1 MLLFGRFTKIIPADK
16 LAETILG
23 GQDGLVNTLGVILGI
38 AAASS
43 DTRIIIG
50 GGLAACIAESISM
63 GAVAYTSQRADRDH
77 YLSEAEKERKL
88 IEENASQKK
97 ESVKKI
103 YMEKGFA
110 GRQLNEITQLITSN
124 KKAWLS
130 ILLSEEAKVSPIAT
144 REIATNAFI
153 VFLAAL
159 VGALIPLFP
168 FFFFA
173 LTPSI
178 YLSLIFSC
186 IALFVLGYYKARI
199 TIGSPLYSGTELLVI
214 GMSAALVG
222 YAIGY
227 VFR

>member
-1 MLLFGRFTKIIPADK
+1 MLFGKFTKIIPSDK

-43 DTRIIIG
+43 DIRIIIG

-77 YLSEAEKERKL
+77 YLAEAEKEKKL
-88 IEENASQKK
+88 INENASQKK
-97 ESVKKI
+97 ESVRKI
-103 YMEKGFA
+103 YMEKGFE
-110 GRQLNEITQLITSN
+110 GRQLNEITKLITSN
-124 KKAWLS
+124 KTAWLS
-130 ILLSEEAKVSPIAT
+130 ILLSEESKVAPIAT
-144 REIATNAFI
+144 REILTNAFI

-168 FFFFA
+168 FFFFS
-173 LTPSI
+173 LIPSI

-186 IALFVLGYYKARI
+186 LALFVLGYYKAKI
-199 TIGSPLYSGTELLVI
+199 TVGNPVYSGTELLVI

-222 YAIGY
+222 YAVGY
-227 VFR
+227 IFR